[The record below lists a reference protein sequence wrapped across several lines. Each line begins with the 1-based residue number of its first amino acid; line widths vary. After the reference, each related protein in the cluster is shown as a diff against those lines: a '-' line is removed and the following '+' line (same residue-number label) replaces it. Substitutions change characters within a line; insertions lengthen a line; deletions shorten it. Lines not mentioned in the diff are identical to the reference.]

1 MKWADEFNDQYE
13 KGNSHSKWSAESQD
27 KFEGS
32 GMKKIV
38 QEALERKV
46 VWPWPKIGDEGSES
60 MLKILKTNGY
70 KEWKN
75 PKEKKQRMKE
85 IQTVYHS
92 GLFCVS
98 FVGTSSFINF
108 CLAFG
113 WKLVF
118 YMHGKMTRQ
127 NSVFWT
133 SCDYCVVVFNFF

>member
-75 PKEKKQRMKE
+75 PKEKKDEKWRLDMPLE
-85 IQTVYHS
+85 FLT
-92 GLFCVS
+92 
-98 FVGTSSFINF
+98 
-108 CLAFG
+108 
-113 WKLVF
+113 
-118 YMHGKMTRQ
+118 GKKILH
-127 NSVFWT
+127 
-133 SCDYCVVVFNFF
+133 YLLE